1 MGMMLNTN
9 AFYYLDST
17 KELRSGSVWWQHLN
31 FVDSDYY
38 YYEFKHMSVF
48 QMFPIEDLIPARDI
62 QRIRNREIKLV
73 VNNSHESFHNVVQG
87 VYEGLIVTAKLPPS
101 QIILMSESADI
112 LFEIRKFSKLY
123 NVEEMKCVWT
133 RIMEFDIKSNKQL
146 IMSVDGYTELNTLE
160 DKVYNKKFINFN
172 RRWRLHRPVLVSLLY
187 ANDLLDKG
195 YVSMASS
202 DDNRSW
208 QTVWSSMLSCHANT
222 PEIVNLLKN
231 NEQHILNMPNLY
243 IDTNDLVTN
252 RAILDSST
260 DYLYENTY
268 FSVVSETNYYTSNMF
283 EDGSPS
289 VSYHGFG
296 RHLTE
301 KIFKTI
307 ANKHPA
313 LLVSPPH
320 SLIKLRELGY
330 KTFSPWIDESYDLE
344 LNDSR
349 RMLKIIAEIKRL
361 CDLTPVELSEFL
373 TNVKSICE
381 YNQKVL
387 LNQNTFLTQLN

>member
-9 AFYYLDST
+9 AFYYLDSI

-146 IMSVDGYTELNTLE
+146 IMSVDGYTELNTLK

-187 ANDLLDKG
+187 ANNLLDKG

-231 NEQHILNMPNLY
+231 NEQQILNMPNLY

-268 FSVVSETNYYTSNMF
+268 FSVVSETNYYTSDTF

-301 KIFKTI
+301 KVFKTI

-344 LNDSR
+344 LNDSK
-349 RMLKIIAEIKRL
+349 RMLKVVAEIKRL
-361 CDLTPVELSEFL
+361 CELKPNELSEFL
-373 TNVKSICE
+373 NNVKPICE

-387 LNQNTFLTQLN
+387 LNQTTFLTQLN